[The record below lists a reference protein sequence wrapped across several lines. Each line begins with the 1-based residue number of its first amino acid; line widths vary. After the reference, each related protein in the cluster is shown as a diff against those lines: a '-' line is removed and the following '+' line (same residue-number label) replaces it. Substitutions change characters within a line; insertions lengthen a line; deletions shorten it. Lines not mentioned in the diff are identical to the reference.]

1 VLHCDT
7 SPGTDNIPAWVFRN
21 CSYESAELVADI
33 FNCSFLTGTVPASWL
48 TAVIT
53 PVPKVSLPHCLSEF
67 RPISVTPILS
77 RVAEKI
83 VVKMA

>member
-1 VLHCDT
+1 LKNT

-21 CSYESAELVADI
+21 CSYELAELVADI
-33 FNCSFLTGTVPASWL
+33 FNCSFLTSPVPASWL
-48 TAVIT
+48 TAVIIA
-53 PVPKVSLPHCLSEF
+53 VPKVSHPHCLSEF